1 MNYEGNELEKC
12 LNGEYYDCHDKVF
25 LNLKARARKLLKEYH
40 ALAYEQKEEKTRI
53 LKQLFAQIGS
63 NV

>member
-25 LNLKARARKLLKEYH
+25 LNLKTRARKLLKEYH
-40 ALAYEQKEEKTRI
+40 ALARSEERRVGKECT
-53 LKQLFAQIGS
+53 
-63 NV
+63 